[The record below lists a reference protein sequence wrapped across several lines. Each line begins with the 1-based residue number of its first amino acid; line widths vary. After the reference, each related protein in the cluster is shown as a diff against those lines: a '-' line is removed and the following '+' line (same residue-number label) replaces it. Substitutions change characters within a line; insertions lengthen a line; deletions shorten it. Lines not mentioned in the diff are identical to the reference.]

1 MKKILP
7 FLLVILCIAG
17 ICGGYYLFSRIDRT
31 SPVIVMTQG
40 DKIYHSGMT
49 ASELIQGV
57 SAVDDKSGDV
67 SFTLNV
73 ESVSATADPA
83 QVEVVYVARDKS
95 NNVTRLTY
103 LMRSDGSQVDFVPE
117 ANPVTAASSGI
128 AGAADTGT
136 VSQPD
141 AQTQAAAPA
150 ENGAAQPDV
159 AAASDGG
166 EQPDASAAQ
175 DGGAQPDAAA
185 AAQGQSAD
193 AGTATEDSGT
203 GSASSDESLRAE
215 AEAAIALLSPEA
227 PRVYLSKY
235 YEEVL
240 HGTDMNLMY
249 YVSKLEDDKDSVDDM
264 IAKIQVLSD
273 VNTDVPGVYH
283 VTYYTLDSDGHQSN
297 MATLTVRVL

>member
-31 SPVIVMTQG
+31 SPVIVVTQG
-40 DKIYHSGMT
+40 DKVYHSGMT

-67 SFTLNV
+67 GFTLNV
-73 ESVSATADPA
+73 ESVSATADPS

-95 NNVTRLTY
+95 NNATRLTY

-117 ANPVTAASSGI
+117 ENPVVAASSGI

-141 AQTQAAAPA
+141 AQAQAAAPA
-150 ENGAAQPDV
+150 EGDAAQPDTG
-159 AAASDGG
+159 AAPDTGA
-166 EQPDASAAQ
+166 QPDASAQQQPA
-175 DGGAQPDAAA
+175 DTGA
-185 AAQGQSAD
+185 S
-193 AGTATEDSGT
+193 TEDSGT
-203 GSASSDESLRAE
+203 GSASSDDSLRAE

-235 YEEVL
+235 YEEIL

-264 IAKIQVLSD
+264 IGKIQVLSD
-273 VNTDVPGVYH
+273 VNTDVPGEYH
-283 VTYYTLDSDGHQSN
+283 VTYYTLDSEGHQSN

>member
-31 SPVIVMTQG
+31 SPVIVVTQG
-40 DKIYHSGMT
+40 DKVYHSGMT

-57 SAVDDKSGDV
+57 TAVDDKSGDV
-67 SFTLNV
+67 GFSLNV
-73 ESVSATADPA
+73 ESVTATADPS
-83 QVEVVYVARDKS
+83 QVEVVYVAKDKS
-95 NNVTRLTY
+95 NNATRLTY

-117 ANPVTAASSGI
+117 ANPVAAAASGT
-128 AGAADTGT
+128 AGAADTIA

-141 AQTQAAAPA
+141 TQAGAAAPA
-150 ENGAAQPDV
+150 ESSAQPDTP
-159 AAASDGG
+159 AAADGG
-166 EQPDASAAQ
+166 EQSEAAP
-175 DGGAQPDAAA
+175 AQE
-185 AAQGQSAD
+185 QSAD
-193 AGTATEDSGT
+193 TGALTADSGT
-203 GSASSDESLRAE
+203 GSASSDDSLRAE

-240 HGTDMNLMY
+240 NGTDMNLMY